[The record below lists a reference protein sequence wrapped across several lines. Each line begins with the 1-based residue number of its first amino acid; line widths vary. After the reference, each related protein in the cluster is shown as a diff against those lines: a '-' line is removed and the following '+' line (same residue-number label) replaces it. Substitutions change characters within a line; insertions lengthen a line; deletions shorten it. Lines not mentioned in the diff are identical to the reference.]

1 MKDFN
6 TYQYTCKELIVNIL
20 TGFAGSVVL
29 FFLFYRQ
36 WWVCLIGG
44 IMGAMAYPAYQ
55 KRVLAER
62 QKWMLMME
70 FKDVMDSM
78 VSALAAGYSMENAV
92 TEAYRDLIL
101 LQGKET
107 AMLQELQEIR
117 QKLQLQHTLD
127 SLLLDLGRRSGVEDI
142 VTFAQIYATARRSGG
157 NLVQVMKRTA
167 ANIGEKM
174 EIQREI
180 QTMIAGKKMEATCMM
195 VIPLLIILYLQV
207 CSPEFLQP
215 LYGNLMGAF
224 FMTAALLVYIAGVVW
239 SRHIMKIQC

>member
-6 TYQYTCKELIVNIL
+6 TYQYTRKELLLNAL
-20 TGFAGSVVL
+20 TGFAGSAVL
-29 FFLFYRQ
+29 FYLFYRH
-36 WWVCLIGG
+36 WLVCLGGG
-44 IMGAMAYPAYQ
+44 IVGAILYLKYR
-55 KRVLAER
+55 KHVLAETR
-62 QKWMLMME
+62 KWMLMIE

-92 TEAYRDLIL
+92 TEAYRDLML

-107 AMLQELQEIR
+107 TMLQELRQIR
-117 QKLQLQHTLD
+117 QKLRLQHTLD

-157 NLVQVMKRTA
+157 NLVQIMKRTA
-167 ANIGEKM
+167 ANIGEKV

-195 VIPLLIILYLQV
+195 VIPLFIILYLQI

-215 LYGNLMGAF
+215 LYGNWLGAL
-224 FMTAALLVYIAGVVW
+224 FMTAALFVYITGVVW

>member
-6 TYQYTCKELIVNIL
+6 TYQYTWRELFLNAL
-20 TGFAGSVVL
+20 AGFAGSVVL
-29 FFLFYRQ
+29 LFLFYRQ
-36 WWVCLIGG
+36 WLVCLIGG
-44 IMGAMAYPAYQ
+44 VVGAMVYPAYR
-55 KRVLAER
+55 KRVLAEK

-78 VSALAAGYSMENAV
+78 VSALVAGYSMENAV
-92 TEAYRDLIL
+92 TEAYRDLML
-101 LQGKET
+101 LQGEET

-167 ANIGEKM
+167 SNIGEKM

-180 QTMIAGKKMEATCMM
+180 QTMIAGKKMEAACMM

-215 LYGNLMGAF
+215 LYGNPVGAL
-224 FMTAALLVYIAGVVW
+224 FMTAALLIYIAGVVW